1 MSTQSIPPPPRVV
14 FVAGVEAGPEAQT
27 AIDTAASLAQEITG
41 GELHL
46 VHVVQEPLPRSTEAP
61 VPLATPTAIIEA
73 ARAVLDEAVA
83 RARATFGGPLVGHLA
98 VGTAWREIL
107 QLATNLHA
115 DVIVVGTHG
124 RKGVDRFL
132 SGSVAEMVVRK
143 AQCPVV
149 VARAKD
155 YHTKEVPE
163 IEPPCADCLAVQ
175 RTSHGEKLWCA
186 RHDATH
192 TRARLHYEMPQTF
205 GVGSMLIRPE

>member
-14 FVAGVEAGPEAQT
+14 FVAGVEAGPEALS
-27 AIDTAASLAQEITG
+27 AIDTAASLAKEIAG

-73 ARAVLDEAVA
+73 ARATLDDAVA

-107 QLATNLHA
+107 QLATNLQA

-132 SGSVAEMVVRK
+132 AGSVAEMVVRK

-149 VARAKD
+149 VARPKD
-155 YHTKEVPE
+155 YHMKDVPE
-163 IEPPCADCLAVQ
+163 IEPPCPDCLAVQ
-175 RTSHGEKLWCA
+175 RETHGDKLWCA
-186 RHDATH
+186 RHGSAH
-192 TRARLHYEMPQTF
+192 SRARLHYEVPQAF